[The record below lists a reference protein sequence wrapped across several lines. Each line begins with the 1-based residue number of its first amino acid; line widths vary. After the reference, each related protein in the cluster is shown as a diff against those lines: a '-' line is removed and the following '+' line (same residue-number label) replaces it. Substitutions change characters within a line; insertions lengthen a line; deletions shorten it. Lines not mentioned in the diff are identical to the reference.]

1 MTGTQVRGVVRSTM
15 DLVTWTHVVLDPAPS
30 ARGAV
35 FWAAAL
41 VGEWRSAVP
50 DPGCDASLVPRDGDA
65 YVHRAGEGRTAPA
78 VLLEVADVEAA
89 TRRALGHGAREEAGR
104 LRSPGGL
111 VLALL
116 VARPRRRAPAARW
129 PDGTTSRLV
138 QLCLDCPPD
147 GAQAEADFWAG
158 LTGWARQ
165 GSDSPEFVGHLVPD
179 TGSVQLLV
187 QRRASGAPREVTV
200 HLDLGTSD
208 REAEARRLVDLG
220 ATRVGT
226 GGGWVVL
233 TDPDGRT
240 FCATGQ
246 PPEAP

>member
-1 MTGTQVRGVVRSTM
+1 M

-30 ARGAV
+30 ARGAA

-41 VGEWRSAVP
+41 DGDWRAAA
-50 DPGCDASLVPRDGDA
+50 PGPARDASLVPSDGDP
-65 YVHRAGEGRTAPA
+65 YVDRAGEGRTPPA
-78 VLLEVADVEAA
+78 VLLEVADVEAT
-89 TRRALGHGAREEAGR
+89 TRRALAHGAQEEAGL

-111 VLALL
+111 EFALL

-129 PDGTTSRLV
+129 ADGTTSRLV

-147 GAQAEADFWAG
+147 VAPAEADFWAA
-158 LTGWARQ
+158 LTGWRWV
-165 GSDSPEFVGHLVPD
+165 DCESPEFVCHLVPD
-179 TGSVQLLV
+179 AGSLQLLV
-187 QRRASGAPREVTV
+187 QRRESPLPHEVTL

-208 REAEARRLVDLG
+208 REAEARRLVSLG
-220 ATRVGT
+220 ATRVDT

-246 PPEAP
+246 PPEVP

>member
-1 MTGTQVRGVVRSTM
+1 M
-15 DLVTWTHVVLDPAPS
+15 DLVTWTHVVLDPTPS
-30 ARGAV
+30 APGAA

-41 VGEWRSAVP
+41 DGSWRAAA
-50 DPGCDASLVPRDGDA
+50 PGAARDASLVPRDGDP
-65 YVHRAGEGRTAPA
+65 YVHRAGEGRTPPA
-78 VLLEVADVEAA
+78 VQLEVADVEAS
-89 TRRALGHGAREEAGR
+89 TRQAVERGASEDAGL

-111 VLALL
+111 AFALL
-116 VARPRRRAPAARW
+116 AARPRRRAPAARW

-147 GAQAEADFWAG
+147 GARVEADFWAA
-158 LTGWARQ
+158 LTGWRRQ
-165 GSDSPEFVGHLVPD
+165 DSDSPEFVGHLVP
-179 TGSVQLLV
+179 TAGSLQLLV
-187 QRRASGAPREVTV
+187 QRRASVVPREVTV

-208 REAEARRLVDLG
+208 REAEARRLVALG

-246 PPEAP
+246 PPEVP